1 MPTKPVDKEEDTA
14 SPALPAYQ
22 LPGREMDVRIR
33 NAPQGL
39 DGFGQRARY
48 SVHVC
53 VGASLLSDASRPTG
67 DGHADPECTAGIGWF
82 GAKG

>member
-22 LPGREMDVRIR
+22 LPVREMDVRIR

-53 VGASLLSDASRPTG
+53 VGAYLLSVASG
-67 DGHADPECTAGIGWF
+67 ADGTWSERDGVGVNDSPCLT
-82 GAKG
+82 